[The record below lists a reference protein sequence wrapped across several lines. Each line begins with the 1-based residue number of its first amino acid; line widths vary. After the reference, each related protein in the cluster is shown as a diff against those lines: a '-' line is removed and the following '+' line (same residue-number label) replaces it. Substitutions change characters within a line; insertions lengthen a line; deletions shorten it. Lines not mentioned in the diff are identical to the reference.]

1 MALNTENTVD
11 LEKYSDNG
19 RHVFASSRKK
29 EMFMEEVTPHLD
41 LLSKMAWFLVGS
53 MQDVDDLVQ
62 DTLLNAFRSFHTFQP
77 GSNCRAWLNRI
88 MKNIH
93 IDRIRRHARAMKT
106 IPVSEFDR
114 FKFAYE
120 ESLKQELNSPEHRV
134 LANVLPECLEE
145 ALDALPD
152 TFRTALT
159 LHKLDGLSYEEV
171 AEKMDCPLGT
181 VRSRIIRA
189 RRKMKW
195 MLQGELSCNF
205 A

>member
-1 MALNTENTVD
+1 MRRWA
-11 LEKYSDNG
+11 
-19 RHVFASSRKK
+19 
-29 EMFMEEVTPHLD
+29 
-41 LLSKMAWFLVGS
+41 
-53 MQDVDDLVQ
+53 
-62 DTLLNAFRSFHTFQP
+62 RS
-77 GSNCRAWLNRI
+77 
-88 MKNIH
+88 
-93 IDRIRRHARAMKT
+93 MKT

-114 FKFAYE
+114 FRFAYE

-134 LANVLPECLEE
+134 LADILPHDLEE
-145 ALDALPD
+145 ALDALPES
-152 TFRTALT
+152 FRTALT

-195 MLQGELSCNF
+195 MLQGDLEYNY